1 MAPKVESYEKL
12 GAFYLGKTFD
22 AEAGAPTEDLLL
34 YDSKDLLTHGVC
46 VGMTGS
52 GKTGLCIS
60 LLEEAAIDN
69 IPALIIDPKG
79 DLANLLLT
87 FPSLAPEDFR
97 PWVDVGTAERKGQT
111 PDEFAAAQAELWEKG
126 LGKWGQD
133 GERIARL
140 KEAADFSVYTPG
152 SEAGLPIS
160 IMASFAAPPQALV
173 EDNDLLRDRIA
184 STASSLLGLLG
195 VDADPLRSREHI
207 LLSNLLE
214 HAWRRGEGYD
224 LGGLIHAIQAPPM
237 EKVGVFDLETFFP
250 SRDRLELAMMLNN
263 LLAAPAFQSWFSGEP
278 MEIDRLLYTETGKPR
293 ISIFSIAHL
302 GDAERMFFVSLLLN
316 QTLSWMRQQPGS
328 SSLQA
333 LLYMDEVFGFMP
345 PVANPPSKK
354 VMLTLL
360 KQARAFGLGLVLA
373 TQNPV
378 DLDYKGLSNTG
389 TWFLGRLQTER
400 DKLRILDGLE
410 GASKGGKFDRKGM
423 EKLLSGL
430 GSRVFLLYNV
440 HEDEPV
446 LFHTRWA
453 MSYLRGPMTRV
464 EIQKLMAEKKAALEA
479 AGAAEEVAASE
490 PSKPAPARVEAP
502 PKASAPRPVIPPG
515 ITEAFLPTRS
525 RGEISYRAGLY
536 AATAVHFVD
545 SRKGVENSEELHF
558 LLPLEESAL
567 RVDWEDAR
575 EVEITEDYLD
585 RDPEEGVSFAA
596 LPKSALKKTS
606 YTAWK
611 RELKDFLYRTRRL
624 ELWKSQLLEELSQ
637 PGETERDFRIR
648 LTSRMREERDAAKEA
663 LQEKYGT
670 KLDRLEAKR
679 QTAVHRVEKEAEQAK
694 QQGLQTAISV
704 GMTAL
709 SALFGRKRLSRSSMS
724 RAGTAMRGVARTAR
738 ERGDITRAKEKLEA
752 IDQDIADLN
761 DELEREIDL
770 IADRYD
776 AQAEKLDLVTI
787 KPRRTDV
794 KVHLLTLA
802 WAPYEA
808 DSGNE
813 AWE

>member
-1 MAPKVESYEKL
+1 MAPKVETYEKL

-22 AEAGAPTEDLLL
+22 AEKGAPTEELLL

-69 IPALIIDPKG
+69 IPALVIDPKG

-87 FPSLAPEDFR
+87 FPALAPEDFR

-111 PDEFAAAQAELWEKG
+111 PDEYAAAQASLWKKG
-126 LGKWGQD
+126 LAQWGQD

-140 KEAADFSVYTPG
+140 REAVDFSVYTPG

-160 IMASFAAPPQALV
+160 IMASFSAPPSAIL
-173 EDNDLLRDRIA
+173 EDNDLLRDRVA

-214 HAWRRGEGYD
+214 HAWRKGEGYD
-224 LGGLIHAIQAPPM
+224 LGGLIRAIQAPPM
-237 EKVGVFDLETFFP
+237 EKVGVFDLESFFP
-250 SRDRLELAMMLNN
+250 SKERLELAMLLNN
-263 LLAAPAFQSWFSGEP
+263 LLAAPAFQSWFSGESL
-278 MEIDRLLYTETGKPR
+278 EIDKLLYTETGKPR

-316 QTLSWMRQQPGS
+316 QTLSWMRQRPGS

-410 GASKGGKFDRKGM
+410 GASSGGKFDRRAM

-430 GSRVFLLYNV
+430 DSRVFLLYNV

-464 EIQKLMAEKKAALEA
+464 EIQKLMAKKKAASEVEA
-479 AGAAEEVAASE
+479 VAPPRAEASPVPAAS
-490 PSKPAPARVEAP
+490 PAPPAVAP
-502 PKASAPRPVIPPG
+502 SQRPILPQG
-515 ITEAFLPTRS
+515 ISETFLPTRE
-525 RGEISYRAGLY
+525 RGAITYRAGLY
-536 AATAVHFVD
+536 SSATVHFVD
-545 SRKGVENSEELHF
+545 ARKGIEHSEELSF
-558 LLPLEESAL
+558 LLPMEEDAL
-567 RVDWEDAR
+567 RLDWEDAL
-575 EVEITEDYLD
+575 EVDLTEDYLE
-585 RDPEEGVSFAA
+585 RDPESGAGFSSIPRA
-596 LPKSALKKTS
+596 ALKKTS

-611 RELKDFLYRTRRL
+611 RDLKDSLYRSRRL
-624 ELWKSQLLEELSQ
+624 EVWKSQLLGEFSQ

-648 LTSRMREERDAAKEA
+648 LTGRMREERDAEIEA
-663 LQEKYGT
+663 LREKYGT

-679 QTAVHRVEKEAEQAK
+679 QTAEHRVEREAEQAK

-709 SALFGRKRLSRSSMS
+709 SALFGRKRFSRGSLG

-738 ERGDITRAKEKLEA
+738 ERQDIARAKEKLET

-761 DELEREIDL
+761 DDLEREIDL
-770 IADRYD
+770 LRDRYD
-776 AQAEKLDLVTI
+776 AQAEKLELVVV

-794 KVHLLTLA
+794 RVNLLTLA
-802 WAPYEA
+802 WAPYRE
-808 DSGNE
+808 DSGE
-813 AWE
+813 AAWG